1 MFVLWITLT
10 VFLLDQFTKWIIKSN
25 FELYQTKP
33 IVDNFFHITY
43 VTNDGMAFGLSMPG
57 GKSILLSLSV
67 LLTILIF
74 WYLWR
79 ERANHI
85 IIRISL
91 ALILAGALGNIIDR
105 TIYGSVVD
113 FLDFMIGDFHWYI
126 FNVADSSVTSG
137 MILFMYYSFFIE
149 PTFQSKINNQEEG
162 FESID

>member
-1 MFVLWITLT
+1 
-10 VFLLDQFTKWIIKSN
+10 
-25 FELYQTKP
+25 
-33 IVDNFFHITY
+33 
-43 VTNDGMAFGLSMPG
+43 MAFGLSMPG
-57 GKSILLSLSV
+57 GRSILLFLSV

-79 ERANHI
+79 ERFNHI

-105 TIYGSVVD
+105 AIYGSVVD

-149 PTFQSKINNQEEG
+149 PTFQSEVNNQEEG
-162 FESID
+162 FNSID

>member
-1 MFVLWITLT
+1 MFVLWITFA
-10 VFLLDQFTKWIIKSN
+10 VFLLDQYTKWIIKSN
-25 FELYQTKP
+25 FDLYQTKP
-33 IVDNFFHITY
+33 IIENFFHITY

-57 GKSILLSLSV
+57 GRSILLFLSV

-79 ERANHI
+79 ERFNHI

-105 TIYGSVVD
+105 AIYGSVVD

-149 PTFQSKINNQEEG
+149 PTFQSEVNNQEEG
-162 FESID
+162 FNSID